1 MNVEG
6 GDVCQWRGGD
16 RFIHED
22 VWTCVWMFGCILLC
36 EFVCLMVVFVM
47 FVLLALLLSET

>member
-1 MNVEG
+1 MEG

-16 RFIHED
+16 GFIYED
-22 VWTCVWMFGCILLC
+22 VWTCVLMFGCILLC

-47 FVLLALLLSET
+47 FV